1 MSFEVLLRL
10 ASFKQSEK
18 NKKAKEIYEM
28 WNFIWIILKMKVS
41 FIKMKK
47 RSEKKKHFLKDKEE
61 IMRICSATIFQAM
74 LDHNVSSNTVSPFY
88 TVI

>member
-1 MSFEVLLRL
+1 
-10 ASFKQSEK
+10 
-18 NKKAKEIYEM
+18 
-28 WNFIWIILKMKVS
+28 MKVY

-47 RSEKKKHFLKDKEE
+47 RNEKKKHFLKDKEE